1 MSYNLYKKNLFLL
14 LVISAAVIMK
24 IYLKK
29 KNQLTKIIKN
39 QLKINQKYEG
49 VIYIVA
55 KEYVTNLKENM
66 AEEKMCRKFRLKIID
81 FEKLFH

>member
-1 MSYNLYKKNLFLL
+1 
-14 LVISAAVIMK
+14 MK

-29 KNQLTKIIKN
+29 KNQLTNIITN
-39 QLKINQKYEG
+39 QLKINQKNEG

-66 AEEKMCRKFRLKIID
+66 AEEKTCRKFRLKIID
-81 FEKLFH
+81 FEKLFL